1 MVNFL
6 NGEVKNAK
14 ISGRLP
20 EIPYSNLRYQI
31 KTWVEMGWLIEAPRG
46 KEVSELMY
54 DNGWRF
60 NQGKWRK
67 G

>member
-1 MVNFL
+1 MVKFL
-6 NGEVKNAK
+6 NDEVKNAEA
-14 ISGRLP
+14 SGRVP
-20 EIPYSNLRYQI
+20 ELAYTNLRYQI
-31 KTWVEMGWLIEAPRG
+31 KTWLEMGWLIDAPRN

-60 NQGKWRK
+60 SQGKWRK

>member
-1 MVNFL
+1 MSS
-6 NGEVKNAK
+6 ER
-14 ISGRLP
+14 SP

-60 NQGKWRK
+60 NFFY
-67 G
+67 